1 MRTYRC
7 KNCKNKHSIEWERI
21 MQWLAR
27 FCSKSC
33 RLSFTRA
40 IKRKADDKVKTRKTK
55 AKDKK
60 ANSVSVLKKK
70 LWKIVSEYIRRR
82 DSNWDWIWNCCTCGI
97 EKHWKELQAWH
108 YIPSGS
114 SSKHRYNE
122 FNIHNQCYWC
132 NCGKGWNLIEYR
144 PFMINKYWLEFTDSL
159 FDTRNEL
166 IDLWVME
173 IKELTEEF
181 TIKLNNLK

>member
-1 MRTYRC
+1 MKTYRC
-7 KNCKNKHSIEWERI
+7 KECRDKHSIEWEVI
-21 MQWLAR
+21 MSWIHR
-27 FCSKSC
+27 FCSKLC
-33 RLSFTRA
+33 RRSFNAQEKKKVVHKEKIRNA
-40 IKRKADDKVKTRKTK
+40 KKR
-55 AKDKK
+55 DKK

-82 DSNWDWIWNCCTCGI
+82 DSNEDWIWKCATCPI
-97 EKHWKELQAWH
+97 EKPWKELQAWH

-144 PFMINKYWLEFTDSL
+144 PFMIKKYWLEFTDSL

-166 IDLWVME
+166 IDLWVVE
-173 IKELTEEF
+173 IKELIEQYT
-181 TIKLNNLK
+181 TKLNNL